1 MKSSVD
7 PDDGTSLFGDLAR
20 ESWKSFVAMPRWSQV
35 VLVVGMVVHVAAV
48 LPPLAGLPYPLIGWI
63 RIAAFLA
70 IVVGLIENAK
80 VLDEFYTRL
89 YLDACTVSVVLSSVI
104 IYTGYELGF
113 SFGVRVIAVIAATFV
128 LGFVAAFARL
138 RRRA

>member
-1 MKSSVD
+1 MKTSPD

-20 ESWKSFVAMPRWSQV
+20 ESLKSFVAMPRWSQITL
-35 VLVVGMVVHVAAV
+35 VLGLAVHVAAV
-48 LPPLAGLPYPLIGWI
+48 VPPLAELSHPLIGWI
-63 RIAAFLA
+63 RVAAFLA
-70 IVVGLIENAK
+70 IIIGLIENAK
-80 VLDEFYTRL
+80 TLDEFYNRL
-89 YLDACTVSVVLSSVI
+89 YLDACAISVILSSVI

-113 SFGVRVIAVIAATFV
+113 KSGVRAVSVIAATFV